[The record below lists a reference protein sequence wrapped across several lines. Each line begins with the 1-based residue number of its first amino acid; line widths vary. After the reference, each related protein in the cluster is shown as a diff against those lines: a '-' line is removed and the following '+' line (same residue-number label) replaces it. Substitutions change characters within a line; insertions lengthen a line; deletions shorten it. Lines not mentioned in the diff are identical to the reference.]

1 MTESTELFSCAA
13 ERVMSS
19 SPADL
24 YTAWTHRFDLWF
36 AAPGSV
42 VMRAQV
48 HEPFFFETDIDGT
61 RHPHYGR
68 FLRLEADRLVELTWV
83 TSGTAGVETRVL
95 VEFEPHG
102 DGAVLRLTHSGF
114 TDAALADQHAAAW
127 PLVLDQLEERMIS
140 TAQPSPGW

>member
-1 MTESTELFSCAA
+1 MTDSAEMFSCAA

-19 SPADL
+19 SPAEL

-36 AAPGSV
+36 AAAGSV

-48 HEPFFFETDIDGT
+48 HEPFFFETEFDGT

-83 TSGTAGVETRVL
+83 TAGTAGAETRVL
-95 VEFEPHG
+95 VEFELLE
-102 DGAVLRLTHSGF
+102 DRTLLRLTHSGF
-114 TDAALADQHAAAW
+114 TDAALADQHGLAW